1 MIDLSVTI
9 CYCKFT
15 EYQFWQTDQIL
26 IQIKK
31 FLGVSP
37 LISLDEKVIEL
48 KKYCLIGKSNTERK
62 TY

>member
-1 MIDLSVTI
+1 MDAEKRGTESTAQIMIDLSVTI

-37 LISLDEKVIEL
+37 LISLDEKVIE
-48 KKYCLIGKSNTERK
+48 
-62 TY
+62 

>member
-37 LISLDEKVIEL
+37 LISLDEKVIE
-48 KKYCLIGKSNTERK
+48 
-62 TY
+62 